1 MLAGSCDAILVME
14 DDNVS
19 SIEPDGSSF
28 EEQSSGTDSPRG
40 KVGDDVVS
48 EGGVDSSIC
57 SICGNRKSDGNGS
70 LTQWLVMCGC
80 DGTAAPQSLQDLSLG
95 VCYQCGKRTREG
107 RSGSISQFIFQR
119 DFCSCNSPESVSVLL
134 QGPNLAGY
142 ELKGTPKDEPELEV
156 SPYLFP
162 TDRFKPL
169 SMVESDSDGASY
181 LARDRILDSVVLVS
195 VAHTLNEADAQA
207 FLEKAK
213 ELCKVETKS
222 SRPKLLNVGVTI
234 AAIPYIVT
242 QVCLDD
248 DVVKEQEVAENSP
261 DSSDD
266 GLDSSSVVLE
276 KEGTESVARATATGE
291 GSRSIEGKVFVP
303 FNLRAVALAKFIAF
317 VFGILSVFSLVAI
330 WAQSVLK
337 EPGLDHISAPVKN
350 LDPDDSLSSSISL
363 YEDNKWNRMMLDDV
377 TVYDAGPFNTDE
389 DFAQLTKYNDVS
401 SVRVSSSASITGTG
415 LEHLRKFK
423 LVSVQL
429 DSQAVSDEGLRVV
442 STFPTLKCVGMGWS
456 DHVTDAG
463 LNELLKLKRLEILAF
478 DHMKIPPG
486 TISVVEK
493 IPTLTEVQFAVTEG
507 LKRKELSRLSV
518 LPRLRTLFIS
528 TSGMTDDDC
537 STLSKLPH
545 IEELLL
551 MRNELTDGGVAHLA
565 RLPLVKLDLSGNDV
579 TDRSLKILAA
589 VPTLKELT
597 IVDCPRVS
605 EAAKQAFLE
614 ARSKCWLADTVDGE
628 RRRGAK

>member
-1 MLAGSCDAILVME
+1 MLAGSCDAIIVME

-19 SIEPDGSSF
+19 SIESEGSSF
-28 EEQSSGTDSPRG
+28 EEQSSTNAPQEKVSDDMVSDGGADSF
-40 KVGDDVVS
+40 
-48 EGGVDSSIC
+48 IC
-57 SICGNRKSDGNGS
+57 SICGNPKSDGNGS

-80 DGTAAPQSLQDLSLG
+80 DSAAAPKSVQGLSLG

-119 DFCSCNSPESVSVLL
+119 DFCSCDSPESVSVLL

-142 ELKGTPKDEPELEV
+142 ELKSATKDEPELEV

-169 SMVESDSDGASY
+169 LMVENDSDGASY

-195 VAHTLNEADAQA
+195 VAHTLDEADAQA

-248 DVVKEQEVAENSP
+248 GFVKEQEVAE
-261 DSSDD
+261 DSLGSAGD
-266 GLDSSSVVLE
+266 GLDSSSAVVVKQGPQPVGNAAVPDE
-276 KEGTESVARATATGE
+276 ESEAA
-291 GSRSIEGKVFVP
+291 EGKVFLP
-303 FNLRAVALAKFIAF
+303 INLRAAALSKLFALA
-317 VFGILSVFSLVAI
+317 FGILSVVSLVAI

-337 EPGLDHISAPVKN
+337 EPELDHISAPVKH
-350 LDPDDSLSSSISL
+350 LDPDDSLSNGLSL
-363 YEDNKWNRMMLDDV
+363 YEDNKWTRMKLNDV
-377 TVYDAGPFNTDE
+377 TIYDAGPVNNDD

-401 SVRVSSSASITGTG
+401 SVRVSNSGSITGTG

-423 LVSVQL
+423 LVSVQI
-429 DSQAVSDEGLRVV
+429 DSQELSDEGLHVV
-442 STFPTLKCVGMGWS
+442 STFPTLKCVGIGWS

-478 DHMKIPPG
+478 DHMKMPPS

-507 LKRKELSRLSV
+507 LKRAELSRLSA
-518 LPRLRTLFIS
+518 LPRLRTLYFS
-528 TSGMTDDDC
+528 TSGITDDDC

-545 IEELLL
+545 IEELRL
-551 MRNELTDGGVAHLA
+551 MKNEITDRGVEHLA
-565 RLPLVKLDLSGNDV
+565 RLPLVRLDLSGNNDI